1 MENISSQFL
10 SLQKNKLVII
20 KKELLHQKRVASFF
34 RANKETV
41 YANNFKPLE
50 EMIDVCIGKISE
62 INDKSSTLHSDFENA
77 KLVPFVYLTQ
87 YARIEK
93 EIKSLLKDVLLIGNK
108 MAQITEERFDQY
120 IPKPYLERRY
130 SNKAITFFLEEYLK
144 KLLNDNSTTTSQEI
158 INVWGVN
165 SKYRL
170 HHIEGYPLIENSF
183 WYYEISRLIPLLVHE
198 VGHIVVE
205 KNEQYR
211 QLKKNIEK
219 SVFAYPLDL
228 LKEKTL
234 VDEILSD
241 FFAFE
246 QHGEAYICALFYN
259 TIYENFDL
267 LYYDILN
274 NATYAPDPNP
284 DTDPISRKS
293 FEIFVRLRCLIEIY
307 EEGIDAEDKDE
318 ALKKHIDE
326 IKNFMKYFYSDDQES
341 LRATDDKKEYS
352 LGYIY
357 KEHYPALYKRYIDVC
372 SDYSTMYKN
381 IANHVMEA
389 MTKTDEQQL
398 DEEKSNYGLVNE
410 GANNDC
416 IFPKEIAIDYE
427 IIFKNIWKDHIETN
441 SWEHPNILRKY
452 ILKQFDLFSPSS
464 PVNRGQH
471 CTQVNEEL
479 MPYELTFYKFRS
491 DTKTNYKKAIEGYQN
506 TIFFANNTEYRVT
519 FGIYNAFSIRKK
531 IDSLSYEKIDTFLE
545 PKENREKHFYTHKL
559 PLSFLCEKK
568 QDKKSSN
575 GLGLILQ
582 LQLKCE
588 GAQAVQEGF
597 WEIYKKIEQEANYR
611 IFKSL
616 GPNDFVIIFKDL
628 TIEKVYDIK
637 ERFSAMREIVRRTFS
652 TIFVENFESL
662 KKIKIKLPY
671 CLRSKM
677 RLTKTFEEMKNI
689 ANKHQDK
696 IKEIKATTGATDIQI
711 VWKNDIEVEELIAC
725 IKDIYNQ
732 DCVSDIQTVFDKEM
746 VLATA
751 PTT

>member
-1 MENISSQFL
+1 MKNISSQF
-10 SLQKNKLVII
+10 SGLQKNKLVII

-34 RANKETV
+34 RANEETV

-50 EMIDVCIGKISE
+50 EMIGVCIAKISE
-62 INDKSSTLHSDFENA
+62 INDISSTLYSDFENA

-93 EIKSLLKDVLLIGNK
+93 QIRSLLKDVLLIGNK

-130 SNKAITFFLEEYLK
+130 SNKAITFFLEEHLK
-144 KLLNDNSTTTSQEI
+144 KLLGDNIATVPQEI

-170 HHIEGYPLIENSF
+170 HHIEDYPLIENSF

-267 LYYDILN
+267 LYYDMLN
-274 NATYAPDPNP
+274 NATYVPDPNP
-284 DTDPISRKS
+284 DIDPISRKS

-307 EEGIDAEDKDE
+307 EEGIDSNDKDKD
-318 ALKKHIDE
+318 LQKHISE
-326 IKNFMKYFYSDDQES
+326 IKNFMKYFYFEGQDSTGDEKKPS
-341 LRATDDKKEYS
+341 LR
-352 LGYIY
+352 YIY
-357 KEHYPALYKRYIDVC
+357 KEYYPALYERYMDVC
-372 SDYSTMYKN
+372 SDYSTMYKS

-389 MTKTDEQQL
+389 MTKTDDQQFN
-398 DEEKSNYGLVNE
+398 EEKSNYGLVSE
-410 GANNDC
+410 GANTDYT
-416 IFPKEIAIDYE
+416 FPKEIDIDYE
-427 IIFKNIWKDHIETN
+427 EIFKNIWKDHIN
-441 SWEHPNILRKY
+441 DNNWKHPNILRKN
-452 ILKQFDLFSPSS
+452 ILKQFDLFSTSS
-464 PVNRGQH
+464 PLNRGRH
-471 CTQVNEEL
+471 FAQVNEKL

-491 DTKTNYKKAIEGYQN
+491 DKKTDYNNAIQGYQD
-506 TIFFANNTEYRVT
+506 TIFFVDNKDNLKPQIT

-531 IDSLSYEKIDTFLE
+531 MDTLEYDKIDTFLE
-545 PKENREKHFYTHKL
+545 TKETKGQHFYTHKL

-568 QDKKSSN
+568 SNQGSSN

-588 GAQAVQEGF
+588 GAQAVKVGF
-597 WEIYKKIEQEANYR
+597 WEIYNKIEQEANYR

-616 GPNDFVIIFKDL
+616 GPNDFVIIFNNL
-628 TIEKVYDIK
+628 TIEKVYGIK
-637 ERFSAMREIVRRTFS
+637 ETFVAMRSIIRRTFS
-652 TIFVENFESL
+652 IIFIENFDSF
-662 KKIKIKLPY
+662 KKINIETSY

-677 RLTKTFEEMKNI
+677 RLTKTFEEMKKI
-689 ANKHQDK
+689 LGKHQYK
-696 IKEIKATTGATDIQI
+696 IQEIKKTTGAIDIEI
-711 VWKNDIEVEELIAC
+711 IWKNNIKMGKLVES
-725 IKDIYNQ
+725 IKDIYEQN
-732 DCVSDIQTVFDKEM
+732 CVSDIQTVFDKNEI
-746 VLATA
+746 LGYCS
-751 PTT
+751 